1 MPLQIF
7 TVGQSGGQVES
18 LGMTFQNDNARRK
31 YFLEKLRE
39 KLRDPEFRTIEGF
52 PIGTDEDILAMSD
65 PPYYTACPNPF
76 LAEFVK
82 QNGTPFNP
90 GILIAAFGLGLVILF
105 VWWLKCKTRTIT
117 ITNKRTT
124 VREGLISKNTSEILH
139 SHIRNIQ
146 VIQGVFDRIFGVG
159 TLAISSAAQSD
170 MELSF
175 SGLAHPEKI
184 RSLIDEHRV

>member
-1 MPLQIF
+1 MALMNCPECNKQISNQAGSCPNCGWI
-7 TVGQSGGQVES
+7 VPKKQI
-18 LGMTFQNDNARRK
+18 
-31 YFLEKLRE
+31 
-39 KLRDPEFRTIEGF
+39 PEEILLTANPSMFRSN
-52 PIGTDEDILAMSD
+52 PIGFIGS
-65 PPYYTACPNPF
+65 
-76 LAEFVK
+76 V
-82 QNGTPFNP
+82 
-90 GILIAAFGLGLVILF
+90 ILIAAFGAGLVILF
-105 VWWLKCKTRTIT
+105 IWWLKCKTRTIT

-146 VIQGVFDRIFGVG
+146 VLQGFFDRIFGVG

-184 RSLIDEHRV
+184 KSLIDEHRA